1 MIEEYNRTMKK
12 FWVPF
17 LVVVGVGMVGLLS
30 ARFLFGGDE
39 DSWICSNGDWVKHGN
54 PRDPMPQ
61 VGCGEVVDEL
71 KAQTM
76 EEIGISF
83 KYSKDMTFRKE
94 IADDGTRIRVAS
106 FYLEKEG
113 YTLYVVY
120 EASNEVGETKLE
132 QMKIGMDQATIKEAN
147 VGGLAGIEGLATGPK
162 TKYLTAVIKNN
173 RLLTFSTFPP
183 TPENKEITEK
193 ILDSIRFE

>member
-1 MIEEYNRTMKK
+1 M
-12 FWVPF
+12 
-17 LVVVGVGMVGLLS
+17 VVGVGMVGLFS

-39 DSWICSNGDWVKHGN
+39 YSWICSNGGWVKHGS

-61 VGCGEVVDEL
+61 AGCDEIVDEL

-76 EEIGISF
+76 EEIGVSF
-83 KYSKDMTFRKE
+83 KYPKDLMFRKE

-120 EASNEVGETKLE
+120 EASNEVDQTKLE
-132 QMKIGMDQATIKEAN
+132 QMKIGMDKTTIKEVN

-173 RLLTFSTFPP
+173 RLLTFSTFAP